1 MAIGVHRVDHGTGL
15 FVVQVCVFLAAT
27 SLLVPAFR
35 RLGFSSVMAF
45 LVIGILL
52 GPNVLGYLAGFAPWL
67 APVAL
72 DPEGPARW
80 FAELGVVFLLFMIGL
95 EVSPERLW
103 ALRRLVLGLGM
114 SQVVVSA
121 LVIGFFALAFGNS
134 VAGAVVTGLALALSS
149 TAVVLQLLAERR
161 QLAGGVGRASFS
173 VLLLQDIAVIP
184 ILFAVA
190 AISEGPQAGAAK
202 LPIALAAALA
212 TIAGILIVGRFL
224 LRPFLRWA
232 AGVGNREV
240 FVAATLLVVLA
251 TASFAAFAG
260 LSMALGAFL
269 AGLLI
274 AETEFRHEIETDI
287 EPFKGLFLGL
297 FFVTV
302 GMQIELGL
310 IAESPVPVLAGLVG
324 LFLVKAGVIAGL
336 ARLFGLKWSQAIEL
350 GFLLAQAGE
359 FAFVVVSLAQRGGIY
374 PDAIAE
380 YMLLIVALSIF
391 LAPIVAILGARLA
404 RMVSERA
411 ESGDEHA
418 PETAEGHVIIAGY
431 GRVGQSIGEILQHQE
446 IAHVAIDS
454 GAELVGELRRRGWP
468 VHFGDASRKEVLARM
483 GAERAAAIV
492 VTMGAPEAVERLV
505 KLVRETWPNVP
516 VFARARD
523 PSQARRF
530 HEAGASFASPETIEA
545 SLQLGEALLNSLG
558 FPDEAARKVIDER
571 RESERAKALLLPD

>member
-1 MAIGVHRVDHGTGL
+1 MDPITGG
-15 FVVQVCVFLAAT
+15 FVLQVCVFLAAT

-35 RLGFSSVMAF
+35 RVGFSSVMAF
-45 LVIGILL
+45 LLIGIVL
-52 GPNVLGYLAGFAPWL
+52 GPNVLGWLEGHAPWL
-67 APVAL
+67 GGVAL
-72 DPEGPARW
+72 DPEGPAHW
-80 FAELGVVFLLFMIGL
+80 FGELGVVFLMFMIGL

-103 ALRRLVLGLGM
+103 ALRRLVLGLGV

-121 LVIGFFALAFGNS
+121 AVIGLCAFAFGNS
-134 VAGAVVTGLALALSS
+134 PASAMVTGLALALSS

-161 QLAGGVGRASFS
+161 QMAGNVGRASFS
-173 VLLLQDIAVIP
+173 VLLLQDLAVIP

-190 AISEGPQAGAAK
+190 AISKGPQAGIAN
-202 LPIALAAALA
+202 LPMALAAALA

-224 LRPFLRWA
+224 LRPLLRWA
-232 AGVGNREV
+232 AGVGTREV

-251 TASFAAFAG
+251 TASLAAVAG

-310 IAESPVPVLAGLVG
+310 IARAPIPVLVGVIG
-324 LFLVKAGVIAGL
+324 LFVVKASLIAAL
-336 ARLFGLKWSQAIEL
+336 ARLFGLKWREAIET

-359 FAFVVVSLAQRGGIY
+359 FGFVVVSLAQRGGIY

-391 LAPIVAILGARLA
+391 LAPFVAFLGARLSKWILD
-404 RMVSERA
+404 RTQDREEA
-411 ESGDEHA
+411 EPRHV
-418 PETAEGHVIIAGY
+418 EGHVIIAGY
-431 GRVGQSIGEILQHQE
+431 GRVGQAIGEILQRQE
-446 IAHVAIDS
+446 IPHIALDS
-454 GAELVGELRRRGWP
+454 GAALVAELRKRGWP
-468 VHFGDASRKEVLARM
+468 VHFGDAGRKDVLVRM
-483 GAERAAAIV
+483 GAPRAAAIV
-492 VTMGAPEAVERLV
+492 VTMAAPDAVERLV
-505 KLVRETWPNVP
+505 TLVRETWPEVP

-523 PSQARRF
+523 PLQARRF
-530 HEAGASFASPETIEA
+530 HQAGAAYASPETIEA
-545 SLQLGEALLNSLG
+545 SLQLGEALLTTLG

-571 RESERAKALLLPD
+571 REAERAKALLAPG